1 MGTKKMFT
9 SHQFVNRSGA
19 FAALALSATMALAE
33 DYNGTPT
40 GHLIYRHNTAQI
52 KAMISDGWRPTSIG
66 FESSVNSAGYF
77 RVAYVQNSGSHY
89 KECRFEGDAT
99 EASIQAV
106 RNAGWRIE
114 DIEYQGASRFAG
126 IFIRNLVAPRTT
138 LWFTGST
145 ATGVSNWLAANPT
158 YRLLEIDRSGTGANE
173 RFSGVYVRNSGA
185 AYVPRKGWYP
195 DATMA
200 TINSWAATN
209 DMRVV
214 DLDQGDTGRYA
225 AVFEPA
231 EAGERYY
238 WFTAV
243 SLSRCLELLQGMGLR
258 AVTMNPRISNGQ
270 LTYAMTC
277 VNNTNA
283 QGARLADLAFPT
295 HTGFQGFYV
304 QRVGSASMSVDLSAN
319 RAFHPSSSI
328 KALFHYTG
336 ASLTPVNQLN
346 TRMIN
351 GQLMVTRHRNMM
363 LNSDNPD
370 ANLLMDT
377 YTIPT
382 IEAIA
387 HNSLGMSQVT
397 QLRNRMGTGGPY
409 GNDQINETTL
419 VDMGLLYQA
428 IQGNRLGVSKTN
440 WMQTNMLNQTNS
452 GPWNNVINDERAD
465 LGLSGAEYNDW
476 LNRLRYVLKAGSNSD
491 GNDITGYWS
500 VCGVMTLPFKSGE
513 VVTNR
518 PYVFGH
524 FVNRSGM
531 DYVQGWNMT
540 AELLREQIRASMA
553 TFN

>member
-1 MGTKKMFT
+1 MRT
-9 SHQFVNRSGA
+9 SKQIVIRSGA
-19 FAALALSATMALAE
+19 LAAIALAATMAIAE
-33 DYNGTPT
+33 DYNGSPT
-40 GHLIYRHNTAQI
+40 GHLIYRHNTSQI
-52 KAMISDGWRPTSIG
+52 KAMIADGWRPTSIG
-66 FESSVNSAGYF
+66 YESSVSNAGYF
-77 RVAYVQNSGSHY
+77 RVAYVQNTGSHY

-106 RNAGWRIE
+106 RNSGWRIE

-126 IFIRNLVAPRTT
+126 IFIRNLVNPRTT

-145 ATGVSNWLAANPT
+145 ATAISNWLAANPT
-158 YRLLEIDRSGTGANE
+158 YRLLELDRSGTGANE
-173 RFSGVYVRNSGA
+173 RYSGVYVRNTGA
-185 AYVPRKGWYP
+185 AYVPRRGWYP
-195 DATMA
+195 DATLA

-238 WFTAV
+238 WFAAA
-243 SLSRCLELLQGMGLR
+243 SFNRCLEILQGMGLR
-258 AVTMNPRISNGQ
+258 AVTITPRISNGQ
-270 LTYAMTC
+270 LTYAMAT
-277 VNNTNA
+277 VNNANA
-283 QGARLADLAFPT
+283 QSARLADLAFPT
-295 HTGFQGFYV
+295 HNGFQGFYV
-304 QRVGSASMSVDLSAN
+304 QRVGSASASVALNSS
-319 RAFHPSSSI
+319 RPFHPSSSI
-328 KALFHYTG
+328 KTLFHYTG
-336 ASLTPVNQLN
+336 ASLTAVNQLN
-346 TRMIN
+346 TRMIS
-351 GQLMVTRHRNMM
+351 GELMVSRHQDMM
-363 LNSDNPD
+363 WNSDNAD

-428 IQGNRLGVSKTN
+428 IQGNRLGVTKTN
-440 WMQTNMLNQTNS
+440 WLQANMLNQTNS
-452 GPWNNVINDERAD
+452 GPWNAVINAERAD
-465 LGLSGAEYNDW
+465 TGISNSEYSDW
-476 LNRLRYVLKAGSNSD
+476 LGRLRYVLKAGNNSSN
-491 GNDITGYWS
+491 GINGYWS
-500 VCGVMTLPFKSGE
+500 CCGVMTLPFKSGN

-531 DYVQGWNMT
+531 DYVQGWNLT
-540 AELLREQIRASMA
+540 AELLREQIRASME
-553 TFN
+553 TFDN